1 MTKVVDS
8 HVVVNDG
15 DLRVEHISDQS
26 SVVSGGAH
34 ISLMLHCL
42 HIRLT
47 FLLILSRF
55 LSQLCCAAPVLRK
68 MGKLGSDNKIQ
79 TKIGSAAN
87 KHLRNGWPC
96 LSGSNYFCW
105 ARVLSKSAR
114 VVV

>member
-55 LSQLCCAAPVLRK
+55 LSQL
-68 MGKLGSDNKIQ
+68 S
-79 TKIGSAAN
+79 SA
-87 KHLRNGWPC
+87 LLPQF
-96 LSGSNYFCW
+96 SGRW
-105 ARVLSKSAR
+105 ETRQ
-114 VVV
+114 